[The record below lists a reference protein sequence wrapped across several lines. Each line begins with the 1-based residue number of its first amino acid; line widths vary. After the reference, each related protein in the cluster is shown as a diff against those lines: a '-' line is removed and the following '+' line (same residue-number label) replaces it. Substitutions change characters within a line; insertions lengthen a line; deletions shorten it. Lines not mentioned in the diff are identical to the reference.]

1 MFCTKCGNQIK
12 DGFKFCPK
20 CGTPVYVEKEKVE
33 SEAKAQEEEVKKET
47 LKKEPETKKDEKV
60 KVTGKPKS
68 STSSKRTSTSSN
80 PKQNYVP
87 NPMIVKELNIEGVK
101 NMAERGD
108 KSAILQQAFRYELVI
123 GVEKDVVKAN
133 EFYSKADRRDIGIDL
148 WSLGCLHMVSTQLCV
163 TKEQSDQYLESLKTL
178 NGIEV

>member
-20 CGTPVYVEKEKVE
+20 CGTPVYVEKEKAE
-33 SEAKAQEEEVKKET
+33 SENKTRVDDVKKET
-47 LKKEPETKKDEKV
+47 PKIEPEVKKDYKA
-60 KVTGKPKS
+60 KIIGNPKS
-68 STSSKRTSTSSN
+68 STSSKRTSASSN

-87 NPMIVKELNIEGVK
+87 NPMIVNVLNIEGVK

-108 KSAILQQAFRYELVI
+108 KSEILRQAFRYEMGI
-123 GVEKDVVKAN
+123 GVEKDNVKAK
-133 EFYSKADRRDIGIDL
+133 ELYSKVDRRDIGIDL
-148 WSLGCLHMVSTQLCV
+148 WGFGCLHMVSTRLCV